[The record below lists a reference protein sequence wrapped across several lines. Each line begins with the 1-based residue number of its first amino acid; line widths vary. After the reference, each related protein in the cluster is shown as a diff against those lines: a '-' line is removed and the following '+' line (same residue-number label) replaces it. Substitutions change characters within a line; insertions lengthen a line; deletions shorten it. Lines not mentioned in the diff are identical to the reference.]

1 MRLIGI
7 LGEPATGKT
16 ALMRA
21 ILAKMEG
28 DFVRFKFG
36 LLRGRIYTDERYVL
50 GIYRESELFAGTD
63 RLSMAVQP
71 YAVKFVRTRVDRA
84 VVAFEGDRL
93 TRQGFLASV
102 PYDALEL
109 YHLVCNDDERA
120 RRHTARGDTQPVSFT
135 RSRRTLI
142 QTILARFPAI
152 ELTNDTAAQ
161 MAHNAARIH
170 RSIVNGAA
178 HR

>member
-16 ALMRA
+16 DLMRA

-28 DFVRFKFG
+28 DYVRFKFG
-36 LLRGRIYTDERYVL
+36 LLRGRIYMEERYVL
-50 GIYRESELFAGTD
+50 GIYREGELFAGTD

-71 YAVKFVRTRVDRA
+71 YAIKFVRTRVDRA
-84 VVAFEGDRL
+84 VVVFEGDRL

-102 PYDALEL
+102 PYDSLEL
-109 YHLVCNDDERA
+109 YHLTCNDDERA
-120 RRHTARGDTQPVSFT
+120 RRHQARGDTQPVSFT

-142 QTILARFPAI
+142 DTIVARFPAI
-152 ELTNDTAAQ
+152 EIANDTAQDRAT
-161 MAHNAARIH
+161 NAERIH